1 MTNESIVFTIGHS
14 NHTSERFVE
23 LLRQH
28 GVTAVADVR
37 SVPYSRIQPHFNRE
51 SLKRMLKEHGI
62 DYVFLGEEL
71 GARTNDIACYENG
84 RVQYGR
90 LARTKAFSTGLDRV
104 RSGSE
109 NHHIALMCSE
119 REPLECHRM
128 LLIGRELVT
137 VGIHVAHIHAD
148 GHVESHTDA
157 VKRLLKHLGMPE
169 QDLFRTPSDMINEA
183 YSRQEARVAYV
194 DQQLVREAREATP

>member
-1 MTNESIVFTIGHS
+1 V
-14 NHTSERFVE
+14 
-23 LLRQH
+23 
-28 GVTAVADVR
+28 
-37 SVPYSRIQPHFNRE
+37 
-51 SLKRMLKEHGI
+51 LKEHGI
-62 DYVFLGEEL
+62 DYVFLGKDL
-71 GARTNDIACYENG
+71 GARTDDIACYENG

-90 LARTKAFSTGLDRV
+90 LARTKAFSAGLDRV

-137 VGIHVAHIHAD
+137 AGIHVVHIHAD

-157 VKRLLKHLGMPE
+157 VKRLLKQLGMSE
-169 QDLFRTPSDMINEA
+169 QDLFRTPSDVISEA
-183 YSRQEARVAYV
+183 YSRQEERVAYV
-194 DQQLVREAREATP
+194 DHQLEPEAHEAIP